1 MLAYSQDVYDGMK
14 WIHIMAS
21 IVWVGGAIFIQIY
34 TSRMRKA
41 GEDERL
47 GAFAR
52 DVEVIGQRFFL
63 PASIVVLLMGIAM
76 TWYSPLI
83 EWTDAWIIIGLL
95 GIVSTALFGSL
106 FLGPEAGRLGKLG
119 QERGPSDPEVKARI
133 ARLFMVSRIDL
144 AVIVFVIAVMVYKP
158 GA

>member
-1 MLAYSQDVYDGMK
+1 
-14 WIHIMAS
+14 
-21 IVWVGGAIFIQIY
+21 
-34 TSRMRKA
+34 
-41 GEDERL
+41 
-47 GAFAR
+47 
-52 DVEVIGQRFFL
+52 
-63 PASIVVLLMGIAM
+63 
-76 TWYSPLI
+76 
-83 EWTDAWIIIGLL
+83 
-95 GIVSTALFGSL
+95 LFGSL

>member
-1 MLAYSQDVYDGMK
+1 VLAYSQDVYDGMK

-21 IVWVGGAIFIQIY
+21 IVWVGGAIFVQIY
-34 TSRMRKA
+34 TSRLRKA

-63 PASIVVLLMGIAM
+63 PSSLVVLLMGIAM
-76 TWYSPLI
+76 TWYSPVI
-83 EWTDAWIIIGLL
+83 EWNDLWIVIGLL
-95 GIVSTALFGSL
+95 GILSTALFGSL
-106 FLGPEAGRLGKLG
+106 FLGPEAGRLGKLS